1 MSSIFKKNKLFF
13 ILCALFVAFCS
24 LQTLFYIKGNLVLY
38 LNLLH
43 TPIGNTFFKLITNIG
58 DGLAFVIVSI
68 LLLLFVKIRWGI
80 IGLLTFAASG
90 LLSQFFKKIVFG
102 DLPRPLKFFEGKE
115 ILHTVDG
122 VHNAF
127 VHSFPSGHTTTA
139 FAMFTLLALFWG
151 GNKTVAI
158 VCFVLAVTTAISRI
172 YLAQHFIEDV
182 FAGTILGML
191 TAAIIYFWLE
201 IKTPR
206 LLAAPRLDYPLLK
219 LKK

>member
-13 ILCALFVAFCS
+13 TLCALFVAFCG
-24 LQTLFYIKGNLVLY
+24 LQTLFYDKGSLVLY
-38 LNLLH
+38 LNARH
-43 TPIGNTFFKLITNIG
+43 TPTGDTFFKLITNIG
-58 DGLAFVIVSI
+58 DGLTFVIVSI
-68 LLLLFVKIRWGI
+68 VLLLFVKIRWGI
-80 IGLLTFAASG
+80 IGLLTFGVSG
-90 LLSQFFKKIVFG
+90 LLSQFFKKVVFG

-115 ILHTVDG
+115 MLQTVEG

-139 FAMFTLLALFWG
+139 FAMFTLITLFWS
-151 GNKTVAI
+151 GNKTIAAI
-158 VCFVLAVTTAISRI
+158 CFVLAVITAISRV

-191 TAAIIYFWLE
+191 SATFLYFWLE
-201 IKTPR
+201 VKTPR
-206 LLAAPRLDYPLLK
+206 MLTSSRLDYPLLK